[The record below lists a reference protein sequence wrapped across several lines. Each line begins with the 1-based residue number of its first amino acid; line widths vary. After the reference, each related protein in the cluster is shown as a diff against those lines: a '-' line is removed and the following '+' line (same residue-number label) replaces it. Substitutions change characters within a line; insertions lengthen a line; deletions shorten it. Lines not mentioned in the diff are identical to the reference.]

1 MIGGESVEK
10 KIIHLE
16 GLIVLVTSIYTYSL
30 CDFSWFIFFLLLLAP
45 DISMLAYLLND
56 QVGAQIYNLFHTYVV
71 SILLVG
77 IGVFFKLDVIL
88 MIGLIW
94 TAHIGMDRMLGY
106 GLKYKT
112 GFKDTHIQ
120 KL

>member
-1 MIGGESVEK
+1 MEK
-10 KIIHLE
+10 KIIHFE
-16 GLIVLVTSIYTYSL
+16 GLIVLVATIYIYSL
-30 CDFSWFIFFLLLLAP
+30 HEFSWFIFFLLLLAP
-45 DISMLAYLLND
+45 DVSMLAYLLND
-56 QVGAQIYNLFHTYVV
+56 QIGAQVYNLFHTYVV
-71 SILLVG
+71 SLLLIL
-77 IGVFFKLDVIL
+77 IGMFLKLDVIF

-94 TAHIGMDRMLGY
+94 TAHIGMDRMFGY

>member
-1 MIGGESVEK
+1 MEK

-16 GLIVLVTSIYTYSL
+16 GLIVLVASIYMYSF
-30 CDFSWFIFFLLLLAP
+30 CDFSWFIFFLLLLTP
-45 DISMLAYLLND
+45 DVSMLAYLINNRI
-56 QVGAQIYNLFHTYVV
+56 GAQVYNLFHTYIV
-71 SILLVG
+71 SIFLIL
-77 IGVFFKLDVIL
+77 IGVFLKSDATL

-94 TAHIGMDRMLGY
+94 TAHIGMDRLFGY

-112 GFKDTHIQ
+112 DFKDTHIQ

>member
-1 MIGGESVEK
+1 
-10 KIIHLE
+10 
-16 GLIVLVTSIYTYSL
+16 
-30 CDFSWFIFFLLLLAP
+30 
-45 DISMLAYLLND
+45 MLAYLINNHI
-56 QVGAQIYNLFHTYVV
+56 GARVYNLFHTYIV
-71 SILLVG
+71 SISLIL
-77 IGVFFKLDVIL
+77 IGNFLKLDVLL

-112 GFKDTHIQ
+112 SFKDTHIQ

>member
-1 MIGGESVEK
+1 MEK

-16 GLIVLVTSIYTYSL
+16 GVIVLIAAIYIYAL
-30 CDFSWFIFFLLLLAP
+30 NEFSWLIFLLLLLVP
-45 DISMLAYLLND
+45 DVSMLAYLINNHI
-56 QVGAQIYNLFHTYVV
+56 GAQVYNLFHTYIV
-71 SILLVG
+71 SVLLIL
-77 IGVFFKLDVIL
+77 IGVFLKSDAPL

-94 TAHIGMDRMLGY
+94 TAHIGMDRLLGY

>member
-1 MIGGESVEK
+1 MEK

-16 GLIVLVTSIYTYSL
+16 GVIVLIAAIYIYAL
-30 CDFSWFIFFLLLLAP
+30 NGFSWLIFLLLLLVP
-45 DISMLAYLLND
+45 DVSMLAYLINNHI
-56 QVGAQIYNLFHTYVV
+56 GAQVYNLFHTYIV
-71 SILLVG
+71 SILLIL
-77 IGVFFKLDVIL
+77 IGVFLKSDVPL

-94 TAHIGMDRMLGY
+94 TAHIGMDRLLGY